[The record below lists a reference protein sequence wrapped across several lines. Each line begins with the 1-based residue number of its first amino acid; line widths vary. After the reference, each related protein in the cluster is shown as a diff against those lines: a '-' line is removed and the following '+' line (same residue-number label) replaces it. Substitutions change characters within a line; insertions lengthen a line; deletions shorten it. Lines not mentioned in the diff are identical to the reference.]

1 MSNRVTKSRRGAQAE
16 STHSAQFYRQ
26 LADLSPH
33 MLWTALADGALDF
46 FNARVYEYTGRSQ
59 AELVGWGWRSVIH
72 PDDWERCLARWT
84 KAFRKGHPYE
94 IEYRLRRRDGRYFWH
109 LGAAMP
115 HREGGRIVRWFGSC
129 TEIENQKRAE
139 RLLQKARETLQV
151 LVGSRAEEQGS
162 DAPSGAPTAR
172 QREERLRSIMTLSSD
187 FFWETDS
194 EHRFTTIELG
204 GRFSPVMFVATRLGK
219 KRWESPSVLPD
230 DAGWQAHRETLEAR
244 REFRDFETARVGDDG
259 LVHYYS
265 IDGEPVYGERGEF
278 LGYRGVGREITARK
292 LAERALRESGL
303 QFRAFLDSMPA
314 IAWIKDSR
322 FRYTWVSASYE
333 RVLGKPLQ
341 QVEGRENVEV
351 WPEDLARQY
360 RRHDEDALR
369 ANGPVQAINDVP
381 CADGSIVRMLV
392 VKFPLPDGTGATGI
406 AGIGFDISSSDA
418 GEPQPGEADAGN
430 PLERLSARERQVLQ
444 MIVNGSTSAEVGR
457 RLGLSPKS
465 IDTYR
470 SRLMTKLAIEDLPG
484 LVKFALRHGLTTRR

>member
-1 MSNRVTKSRRGAQAE
+1 VAARAHE
-16 STHSAQFYRQ
+16 
-26 LADLSPH
+26 PE
-33 MLWTALADGALDF
+33 ADGAPSSGPG
-46 FNARVYEYTGRSQ
+46 A
-59 AELVGWGWRSVIH
+59 
-72 PDDWERCLARWT
+72 
-84 KAFRKGHPYE
+84 GH
-94 IEYRLRRRDGRYFWH
+94 G
-109 LGAAMP
+109 
-115 HREGGRIVRWFGSC
+115 
-129 TEIENQKRAE
+129 
-139 RLLQKARETLQV
+139 
-151 LVGSRAEEQGS
+151 
-162 DAPSGAPTAR
+162 
-172 QREERLRSIMTLSSD
+172 EERLRSMMTLSSD

-204 GRFSPVMFVATRLGK
+204 GRFAPVMFVATRLGK

-230 DAGWQAHRETLEAR
+230 DAGWHAHRETLEAR

-341 QVEGRENVEV
+341 QVEGRENVDV
-351 WPEDLARQY
+351 WPEDLARRY

-381 CADGSIVRMLV
+381 CADGSIVRMVV
-392 VKFPLPDGTGATGI
+392 VKFPLPDGAGAPGI
-406 AGIGFDISSSDA
+406 AGIGFEVSARDV
-418 GEPQPGEADAGN
+418 GEPLPESADADN

-465 IDTYR
+465 VDTYR
-470 SRLMTKLAIEDLPG
+470 SRLMTKLAIDDLPS
-484 LVKFALRHGLTTRR
+484 LVKFALRHGLTSRR